1 MKLMINHQTH
11 YQYTEQAC
19 NSIQY
24 IKMTPFNNTHQKV
37 HYWDVSVPGERCVK
51 QDAFKNIWIT
61 SSQRFAYEQMTIMAQ
76 GIIELSPKPFALNMM
91 DHLNPYLFLQP
102 TPTTLCNA
110 EMKEFAHRLVPE
122 INRHN
127 LMKLSEA
134 ILQHIPYLP
143 NQTSVKTS
151 AIDAFQDRQGVCQ
164 DHSHVFIAMCKAL
177 GLPARYVSG
186 YLFVP
191 NTSHLA
197 SHAWAEVFIENTWYC
212 FDTSNQLFSP
222 EAHVYVAV
230 GRDYWDVAPIRG
242 VREKGGIESMH
253 SIVQVLAC

>member
-1 MKLMINHQTH
+1 
-11 YQYTEQAC
+11 
-19 NSIQY
+19 
-24 IKMTPFNNTHQKV
+24 
-37 HYWDVSVPGERCVK
+37 
-51 QDAFKNIWIT
+51 
-61 SSQRFAYEQMTIMAQ
+61 
-76 GIIELSPKPFALNMM
+76 
-91 DHLNPYLFLQP
+91 
-102 TPTTLCNA
+102 
-110 EMKEFAHRLVPE
+110 
-122 INRHN
+122 
-127 LMKLSEA
+127 MKLSEA

-151 AIDAFQDRQGVCQ
+151 AIEAFHDRQGVCQ

-197 SHAWAEVFIENTWYC
+197 SHAWAEVFIENSWYC

-222 EAHVYVAV
+222 DAHVYVAV
-230 GRDYWDVAPIRG
+230 GRDYLDVAPIRG

>member
-24 IKMTPFNNTHQKV
+24 IKMTPLNNLHQKV
-37 HYWDVSVPGERCVK
+37 HYWDVSVPGERCIK
-51 QDAFKNIWIT
+51 QDAFHNVWIT
-61 SSQRFAYEQMTIMAQ
+61 STQRNAYAQMTIMAQ
-76 GIIELSPKPFALNMM
+76 GIVELSEKPFALSLT
-91 DHLNPYLFLQP
+91 DHLNPNLFLQP

-110 EMKEFAHRLVPE
+110 EMKEFAHRFVPE
-122 INRHN
+122 LTHSN
-127 LMKLSEA
+127 LVKLSEA
-134 ILQHIPYLP
+134 ILDYIPYLP
-143 NQTSVKTS
+143 NLTSVRTS

-197 SHAWAEVFIENTWYC
+197 SHAWAEVYLENTWYC
-212 FDTSNQLFSP
+212 FDISNQIYSP
-222 EAHVYVAV
+222 NAHVYVAV